1 MLTVLFT
8 DIVGSTELAATYGD
22 RKWRDVLDRHDE
34 MVRDCLKASRGREVK
49 TVGDGFMAT
58 FDSPGL
64 AIACAEDIVRG
75 AQKLQ
80 MRVRAGVHTGEV
92 EHRGRDLGGIGVHL
106 AARIAALAEAD
117 QILVSSTV
125 KDLCDGSEIAFAS
138 EGRHVLKGIP
148 GPRQIFSVASE
159 VPATPAWARR
169 ASGNGAARVKP
180 VVRASKAAK
189 TSSQSAAQPIT
200 VMIVDDHPLWRD
212 TLRRLLEKGGA
223 RVVHEVGNGAEAVQ
237 AAADHK
243 PDVVLMDIDMPGLN
257 GIQATREISSALPGT
272 KVIMLSSMRER
283 DEVLAAVRAGAC
295 GYLLKTTGG
304 AEIADA
310 IRRTHAGEMVFPS
323 ELTTLVL
330 AELRNPGPS
339 GLGALTDREE
349 RVLARIAD
357 GLSNEAIARELH
369 VSPKTVEVH
378 VASIF
383 TKLGL
388 EATPDQNRRVQ
399 AAAIFLR
406 SPRLGRG

>member
-1 MLTVLFT
+1 
-8 DIVGSTELAATYGD
+8 
-22 RKWRDVLDRHDE
+22 
-34 MVRDCLKASRGREVK
+34 
-49 TVGDGFMAT
+49 
-58 FDSPGL
+58 
-64 AIACAEDIVRG
+64 
-75 AQKLQ
+75 
-80 MRVRAGVHTGEV
+80 
-92 EHRGRDLGGIGVHL
+92 
-106 AARIAALAEAD
+106 
-117 QILVSSTV
+117 
-125 KDLCDGSEIAFAS
+125 
-138 EGRHVLKGIP
+138 
-148 GPRQIFSVASE
+148 
-159 VPATPAWARR
+159 
-169 ASGNGAARVKP
+169 
-180 VVRASKAAK
+180 
-189 TSSQSAAQPIT
+189 
-200 VMIVDDHPLWRD
+200 MIVDDHPLWRD